1 MSRTTHTVSTLV
13 RHQNR
18 MRTWYAKYRQ
28 ESKILAKLTYAR
40 NKVLTSF
47 LWHWETIGELDDKY
61 FNKIVKEHVF
71 PWLDVQQLVEYLGLR
86 GIDCPESNSTET

>member
-1 MSRTTHTVSTLV
+1 MVCQIST
-13 RHQNR
+13 REQNISQ
-18 MRTWYAKYRQ
+18 TYLCSEQ
-28 ESKILAKLTYAR
+28 GIDKL
-40 NKVLTSF
+40 
-47 LWHWETIGELDDKY
+47 LWHWETKGELDDKY